1 MIVWRALD
9 GIPDGNQTT
18 TVPQYQPI
26 QKFAP
31 AAPGAALGWIC
42 VQGGQPGQW
51 ENITTPL
58 AVGGTT
64 TSTTTLEEGAP
75 QNGEIAAMRKELA
88 LLRAAVKDLQ
98 LDHQRPI
105 N

>member
-1 MIVWRALD
+1 MLEVESQCQHLAAKLSVSVRKTALAWFF
-9 GIPDGNQTT
+9 
-18 TVPQYQPI
+18 VRC
-26 QKFAP
+26 F
-31 AAPGAALGWIC
+31 GWIC

-51 ENITTPL
+51 VNITTPL

-64 TSTTTLEEGAP
+64 TSITTLEEGAP